1 MTPFI
6 SERKKCNGHR
16 RQENAMS
23 KLKLKVRGVTLIEL
37 MIVVAII
44 GVLAAIAIP
53 QYQTY
58 VFRSH
63 VQRVVGESGAIKTA
77 IETCLA
83 SGQINVG
90 NPAIANN
97 CDPQASGSNLQAT
110 AGNAAP
116 SISEIWAASGTGV
129 PQVTLSLTASST
141 IVATF
146 GNLAGAP
153 LQGATA
159 GTITWARD
167 LNGSWSCKAA
177 NIDAKYASA
186 ACPL

>member
-1 MTPFI
+1 MTTSVP
-6 SERKKCNGHR
+6 SKKRALGF
-16 RQENAMS
+16 
-23 KLKLKVRGVTLIEL
+23 TLIEL

-44 GVLAAIAIP
+44 GILAAIAIP

-58 VFRSH
+58 VFRSQ
-63 VQRVVGESGAIKTA
+63 VQRVIGESGSIKPA
-77 IETCLA
+77 VEVCL
-83 SGQINVG
+83 SEGKTNVG
-90 NPAIANN
+90 DPATVGN
-97 CDPQASGSNLQAT
+97 CDPQATGSNLLVT

-116 SISEIWAASGTGV
+116 TTAVVWSAAGTGV
-129 PQVTLSLTASST
+129 PQVSLSTTVSST

-177 NIDAKYASA
+177 NIDAKYVSS

>member
-1 MTPFI
+1 MHT
-6 SERKKCNGHR
+6 
-16 RQENAMS
+16 
-23 KLKLKVRGVTLIEL
+23 RGFTLIEL

-44 GVLAAIAIP
+44 GILAAIAIP

-63 VQRVVGESGAIKTA
+63 VQRVVGEAGAIKPA
-77 IETCLA
+77 VEVCLLT
-83 SGQINVG
+83 GKTKVG
-90 NPAIANN
+90 DPALAAEN
-97 CDPQASGSNLQAT
+97 CDPQATGSNLQVT

-116 SISEIWAASGTGV
+116 TTAAVWSLTGTGV
-129 PQVTLSLTASST
+129 PQVTLSSSDPSM

-153 LQGATA
+153 LRGATA

-167 LNGSWSCKAA
+167 LNGAWSCKAA
-177 NIDAKYASA
+177 NIDAKYVSA

>member
-1 MTPFI
+1 
-6 SERKKCNGHR
+6 
-16 RQENAMS
+16 MS
-23 KLKLKVRGVTLIEL
+23 KSKIEARGFTLIEL

-44 GVLAAIAIP
+44 GILAAIAIP

-77 IETCLA
+77 VEACLA
-83 SGQINVG
+83 SGKTNVG
-90 NPAIANN
+90 NPAVANN

-116 SISEIWAASGTGV
+116 SISETWSTTGTGV
-129 PQVTLSLTASST
+129 PQVTLSPTASST

-167 LNGSWSCKAA
+167 LDGSWSCKAA
-177 NIDAKYASA
+177 NIDAKYVSA

>member
-1 MTPFI
+1 
-6 SERKKCNGHR
+6 
-16 RQENAMS
+16 MS
-23 KLKLKVRGVTLIEL
+23 SSNIKVRGFTLIEL
-37 MIVVAII
+37 MVVVAII
-44 GVLAAIAIP
+44 GILAAIAIP

-58 VFRSH
+58 VFRSQ
-63 VQRVVGESGAIKTA
+63 VQRVVGESGSIKPA
-77 IETCLA
+77 VEICLLN
-83 SGQINVG
+83 GRVNVG
-90 NPAIANN
+90 NPIVVAN
-97 CDPQASGSNLQAT
+97 CDPQAVGSNLQAT

-116 SISEIWAASGTGV
+116 TIAETWSITGTGV
-129 PQVTLSLTASST
+129 PQVTLSTTGPSK

-177 NIDAKYASA
+177 NIDARYVSA

>member
-1 MTPFI
+1 M
-6 SERKKCNGHR
+6 SMR
-16 RQENAMS
+16 RTNLEN
-23 KLKLKVRGVTLIEL
+23 RGFTLIEL
-37 MIVVAII
+37 MVVVAIV

-58 VFRSH
+58 VFKSQ
-63 VQRVVGESGAIKTA
+63 VQRVIGESGAIKA
-77 IETCLA
+77 AVELCLLV
-83 SGQINVG
+83 GKFDVG
-90 NPAIANN
+90 NPATAGN
-97 CDPQASGSNLQAT
+97 CDPQATGSNLQAT

-116 SISEIWAASGTGV
+116 TIAATWSAPGTGV
-129 PQVTLSLTASST
+129 PQVSLSATTASK

-159 GTITWARD
+159 GTITWERD
-167 LNGSWSCKAA
+167 LNGTWSCKAA
-177 NIDAKYASA
+177 NVEPKYVST

>member
-1 MTPFI
+1 MPR
-6 SERKKCNGHR
+6 SNMY
-16 RQENAMS
+16 A
-23 KLKLKVRGVTLIEL
+23 RGFTLIEL
-37 MIVVAII
+37 MIVAAVI
-44 GVLAAIAIP
+44 GILAAIAIP

-63 VQRVVGESGAIKTA
+63 VQRVVGEAGAIKPA
-77 IETCLA
+77 VEVCLMT
-83 SGQINVG
+83 GKTKVG
-90 NPAIANN
+90 DPALAAEN
-97 CDPQASGSNLQAT
+97 CDPQATGSNLQVT

-116 SISEIWAASGTGV
+116 TIAAVWNSMGSGV
-129 PQVTLSLTASST
+129 PQVTLSSSDSSK

-167 LNGSWSCKAA
+167 LSGSWSCKAA
-177 NIDAKYASA
+177 NIDVKYVSAS
-186 ACPL
+186 CPL

>member
-1 MTPFI
+1 MMRI
-6 SERKKCNGHR
+6 HKKSEGF
-16 RQENAMS
+16 
-23 KLKLKVRGVTLIEL
+23 TLIEL

-44 GVLAAIAIP
+44 AILAAIAIP
-53 QYQTY
+53 QYQNY
-58 VFRSH
+58 VFRSQ
-63 VQRVVGESGAIKTA
+63 VQRVVSESGAIKPSVE
-77 IETCLA
+77 ICLLN
-83 SGQINVG
+83 GKTNVG
-90 NPAIANN
+90 DPAVARN
-97 CDPQASGSNLQAT
+97 CDPQATGSNLQVT

-116 SISEIWAASGTGV
+116 TIAETWSTTGTGV
-129 PQVTLSLTASST
+129 PQVFLSTTAPSK

-159 GTITWARD
+159 GTITWVRD

-177 NIDAKYASA
+177 NIDARYVSV

>member
-1 MTPFI
+1 
-6 SERKKCNGHR
+6 
-16 RQENAMS
+16 MS
-23 KLKLKVRGVTLIEL
+23 TSNNRARGFTLIEL
-37 MIVVAII
+37 MVVVAVI
-44 GVLAAIAIP
+44 GILAAIAIP

-58 VFRSH
+58 VFRSQ
-63 VQRVVGESGAIKTA
+63 VQRVVGESGSIRPALEI
-77 IETCLA
+77 CLL
-83 SGQINVG
+83 SGRISVG
-90 NPAIANN
+90 DPAVSSN
-97 CDPQASGSNLQAT
+97 CDPQATGSNLQAT

-116 SISEIWAASGTGV
+116 TIAETWSTTGTGV
-129 PQVTLSLTASST
+129 PQVSLSTTVPST

-177 NIDAKYASA
+177 NIETKYVST